1 MISDVL
7 EAVLDADSAEAVWEI
22 HTREMA
28 RYGFKRLLYGFSRF
42 CTPEHLGCHDDIVIL
57 TNHCADY
64 VSRFFH
70 DGLYRDAPMLRWAQK
85 NVGAMSWRWIRD
97 RQDEL
102 SPAEQKVVALN
113 TESGIT
119 AGYTISFDPLRTG
132 AYGVIS
138 LAAAKGAPQE
148 FADAIWE
155 EHGREIHALNKV
167 VHLKLVALPAPVRG
181 QPLTDRQREAL
192 EWVGTG
198 KNLQDTAVLMGLK
211 PVTVEKHLRL
221 AREALNVETTAHA
234 VLRASAQNQIFVVG
248 R

>member
-1 MISDVL
+1 MNPDVL
-7 EAVLDADSAEAVWEI
+7 EAILEADTAEAVWEI

-28 RYGFKRLLYGFSRF
+28 RFGFKRLLYGFSRF
-42 CTPEHLGCHDDIVIL
+42 CTPDSLGSHEDIVIL
-57 TNHCADY
+57 SNHCSSY
-64 VSRFFH
+64 MQRFFD
-70 DGLYRDAPMLRWAQK
+70 DGLYRVSPMLRWAHQ
-85 NVGAMSWRWIRD
+85 NVGAMSWSWIRD
-97 RQDEL
+97 RRHQLTD
-102 SPAEQKVVALN
+102 AEQSVVALN
-113 TESGIT
+113 HEFGIL
-119 AGYTISFDPLRTG
+119 AGYTISFDPMRTG

-138 LAAAKGAPQE
+138 LAAPKGAPQE

-181 QPLTDRQREAL
+181 PVLTDRQREVL